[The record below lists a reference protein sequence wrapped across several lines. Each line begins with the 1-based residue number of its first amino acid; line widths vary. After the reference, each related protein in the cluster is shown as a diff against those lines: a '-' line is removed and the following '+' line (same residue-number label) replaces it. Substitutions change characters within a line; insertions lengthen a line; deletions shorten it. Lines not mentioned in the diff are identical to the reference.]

1 MSGVDQITSIVD
13 IPAIQGEL
21 NTVSK
26 GIADLVAQIQA
37 VKKVGVEIS
46 GAKSA
51 TELSELNKQLQTNVN
66 LTNQAATAAIN
77 ESTALANL
85 SKTTKD
91 LTGTIDQNIKLQA
104 RYRIE
109 LQQISSEMKLLE
121 KTTTNAEKTTGR
133 YRNQVGE
140 LLKRQNEL
148 KQAQSEITASL
159 KNQIKEQN
167 AAGGSVDA
175 LRARYNLLIKTFDS
189 LSDAE
194 RKSTAGQTIKLE
206 AAGISNELK
215 SLEGTT
221 GRFQRNVGN
230 YSNAI
235 VDTFKKGFAG
245 LRTLAN
251 IIPGLGISGLL
262 LLLVKPIQYLIE
274 SFSGL
279 SKAQSQ
285 LNSIGKES
293 VRESIS
299 QRTELNLLYKSANDV
314 SKSTKDRLD
323 SVKKLQEK
331 FPGYFEDIKTEKDLN
346 DKLTVAYDNATT
358 AILSKAKATAAF
370 NKIVENEN
378 KILELKERREKIA
391 SGLNKGGLLGNIKDF
406 FTSPGVGGV
415 GQELISI
422 KSKIEELE
430 AINLKLSE
438 FALFDEKKAPP
449 SSSGGS
455 GDRLKELKA
464 EADALLQA
472 LFKLQEIQL
481 RQTIDFNKEIADN
494 DKKTLFERLAALR
507 VAKDAEEEIALL
519 KADLDKKLG
528 KKTAAELQVIEAEKL
543 DAILRINRKFI
554 NDRQKIKDEDA
565 KAQIAEEKALTD
577 ALTKGIEERYK
588 KWKANEDRM
597 AKDKKEYDDKAKK
610 DAEDLAKRKL
620 ELEKQL
626 TQELIALSF
635 TLLTANL
642 ERQKNEL
649 QGQIDAVEKRKQQE
663 IELANQTI
671 VNTQDRAAAIAV
683 IEARAAAQREQLERK
698 QRDLD
703 IKKAQFDKAQSIAR
717 IVQET
722 AIQVIKNLTSP
733 LLPLIIGI
741 GAAQLATVIATPI
754 PRYKDGGEHDGGPM
768 IVGDGGKSEGIV
780 FPDGTTMKS
789 PATDTLMTAPAG
801 TVIYPDF
808 NKMMLN
814 STMTKPVEFKA
825 KSVSDTSIVKELK
838 EVKKAINKIPQQNVT
853 VANILSQRVRNGSGY
868 NNHLRRES

>member
-1 MSGVDQITSIVD
+1 MSGVDKITSIVD

-21 NTVSK
+21 STVSK

-230 YSNAI
+230 YGNAI
-235 VDTFKKGFAG
+235 VETFKKGYSG

-251 IIPGLGISGLL
+251 ILPSFGISTAILLIANQASAAFDLLKRKLTETEETAKRLNAINEKATDGYIEQKTEIENLVSVIKNENTTNEQKKDILKLVNDKYGEQFGKLKDVNDLETTFVDKAGDFIRALTLKAKAQAAFGLAVENSKKEQEAL
-262 LLLVKPIQYLIE
+262 YQLQTNTFNSGVIEQLAREGLININKGAKKAKDEFLKISNEINKELGELNKKSGFNFDKTGDKDKETIAKKSRDLAEANRKAVFDIQKEILAFTIETNKAIADDTTESLAVRLGAARAFYEASQDLIILNRDFEKAGSEKTKKELELIE
-274 SFSGL
+274 IKSGYDL
-279 SKAQSQ
+279 IRISKVFNGLRLKA
-285 LNSIGKES
+285 KEDFD
-293 VRESIS
+293 
-299 QRTELNLLYKSANDV
+299 KAFH
-314 SKSTKDRLD
+314 KDEE
-323 SVKKLQEK
+323 KLQEGLAK
-331 FPGYFEDIKTEKDLN
+331 IAEKGYKQWKDIQDKQAADKKKQDEDDLKATEK
-346 DKLTVAYDNATT
+346 
-358 AILSKAKATAAF
+358 
-370 NKIVENEN
+370 
-378 KILELKERREKIA
+378 LE
-391 SGLNKGGLLGNIKDF
+391 
-406 FTSPGVGGV
+406 
-415 GQELISI
+415 
-422 KSKIEELE
+422 
-430 AINLKLSE
+430 
-438 FALFDEKKAPP
+438 DEKK
-449 SSSGGS
+449 
-455 GDRLKELKA
+455 
-464 EADALLQA
+464 
-472 LFKLQEIQL
+472 KL
-481 RQTIDFNKEIADN
+481 R
-494 DKKTLFERLAALR
+494 ERLAQEITAL
-507 VAKDAEEEIALL
+507 A
-519 KADLDKKLG
+519 
-528 KKTAAELQVIEAEKL
+528 
-543 DAILRINRKFI
+543 
-554 NDRQKIKDEDA
+554 
-565 KAQIAEEKALTD
+565 
-577 ALTKGIEERYK
+577 
-588 KWKANEDRM
+588 
-597 AKDKKEYDDKAKK
+597 
-610 DAEDLAKRKL
+610 
-620 ELEKQL
+620 
-626 TQELIALSF
+626 F
-635 TLLTANL
+635 TVLTANI
-642 ERQKNEL
+642 ENQKNAIQE
-649 QGQIDAVEKRKQQE
+649 QIDLLEAAKQKD
-663 IELANQTI
+663 IEVANQTI
-671 VNTQDRAAAIAV
+671 GNAQDRAAAITT
-683 IEARAAAQREQLERK
+683 IEARAAAQKEALQRK

-722 AIQVIKNLTSP
+722 AIQIIKNVTSP

-754 PRYKDGGEHDGGPM
+754 PRYKDGGEHKGGPM

-825 KSVSDTSIVKELK
+825 KAVSDTSIVKELK